1 MTQDDSP
8 LRRTSIEVHENP
20 WAGVIARAAEAEPP
34 SIWSPANRKVVA
46 AAFGCVLRGFRRQ
59 KGLSQEELA
68 FRADFDRTYP
78 SLLERALRTPT
89 LKVIFHLALALEM
102 HPALLVREAFEE
114 YVRRVRDASPNGL
127 PITDRALPSNTVA
140 SMEARR

>member
-1 MTQDDSP
+1 MRHDDST
-8 LRRTSIEVHENP
+8 LRPIRIEVHENP
-20 WAGVIARAAEAEPP
+20 GAGVIARAAETGPP

-89 LKVIFHLALALEM
+89 LTLIFDLALALEV
-102 HPALLVREAFEE
+102 HPAILVGKAFEE
-114 YVRRVRDASPNGL
+114 YARRVRDAPANDL
-127 PITDRALPSNTVA
+127 AIADRVQP
-140 SMEARR
+140 